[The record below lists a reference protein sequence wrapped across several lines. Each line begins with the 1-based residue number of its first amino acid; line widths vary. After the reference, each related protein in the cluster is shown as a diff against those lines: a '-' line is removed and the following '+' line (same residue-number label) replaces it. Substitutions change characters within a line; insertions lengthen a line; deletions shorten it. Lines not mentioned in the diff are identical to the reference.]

1 MDQFTVMMRYKN
13 PFIRS
18 CNNKYLQRNH
28 VSHQY
33 LIQITKMQL
42 YDIFRKYQNLLYMY
56 QWYSAV
62 QNYQEVYETR
72 GNLMNGFV

>member
-1 MDQFTVMMRYKN
+1 
-13 PFIRS
+13 
-18 CNNKYLQRNH
+18 
-28 VSHQY
+28 
-33 LIQITKMQL
+33 MQL
-42 YDIFRKYQNLLYMY
+42 YNIFRKYQNLLYMY